1 MKAQIKVALRKNA
14 KYLIIIGEDEVKTDM
29 GFMTMSKLLSDYTF
43 TDGSPCG
50 VEE

>member
-1 MKAQIKVALRKNA
+1 MIKERR
-14 KYLIIIGEDEVKTDM
+14 IGDEVKTDM